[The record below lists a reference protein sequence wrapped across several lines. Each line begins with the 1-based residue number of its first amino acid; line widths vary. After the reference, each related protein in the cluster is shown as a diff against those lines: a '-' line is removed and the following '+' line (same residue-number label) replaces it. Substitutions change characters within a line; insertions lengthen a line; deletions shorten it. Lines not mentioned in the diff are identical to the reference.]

1 MYDEPCIAGGTM
13 YGRQGI
19 EITLADDGSFTV
31 EVSIENPAKAKEKK
45 NGPYVEATLRKTFTA
60 KDVKEVTALIDKYL
74 PGITKS
80 ATKEGEDFE
89 KAFKSVAEGKG

>member
-1 MYDEPCIAGGTM
+1 M

-45 NGPYVEATLRKTFTA
+45 GGPYVESTLRKTLTA
-60 KDVKEVTALIDKYL
+60 KDVKEVTALIGKYL
-74 PGITKS
+74 PGITKTPS
-80 ATKEGEDFE
+80 KEGEEFD
-89 KAFKSVAEGKG
+89 KAFKMAAEGKD

>member
-1 MYDEPCIAGGTM
+1 M

-45 NGPYVEATLRKTFTA
+45 NGPYVESTLHKTLTA
-60 KDVKEVTALIDKYL
+60 KDVKEVTALIDQYL
-74 PGITKS
+74 PGITKTAS
-80 ATKEGEDFE
+80 KEGEEFD
-89 KAFKSVAEGKG
+89 KAFKKAAEEKD